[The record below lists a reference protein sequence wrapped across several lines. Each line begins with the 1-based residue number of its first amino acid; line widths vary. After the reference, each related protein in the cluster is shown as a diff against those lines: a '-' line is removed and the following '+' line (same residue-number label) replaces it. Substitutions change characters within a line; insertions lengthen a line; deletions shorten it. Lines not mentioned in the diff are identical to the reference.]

1 MSIIEQE
8 RIYNEIIDY
17 YNHAQKLID
26 VVENDNGDLSAQ
38 QFEIIEHIVVNLE
51 KSVETLSL
59 NYIQIIKE
67 GYSSELIQKI
77 RISLNE
83 ISARIEECRNKIL
96 MLYEQ

>member
-77 RISLNE
+77 RNSLNE